1 MKLGTWLAYM
11 MSSDAGVEIRST
23 LDDDIQNKIGKVER
37 RSANDSN
44 AAAKQQ
50 VKILILSSENK
61 VRAIACTAMGIET
74 LKRIKTPGAPFD
86 NYEYSVV
93 SERAIPWNKILL
105 IDAGSE
111 NTL

>member
-1 MKLGTWLAYM
+1 M
-11 MSSDAGVEIRST
+11 
-23 LDDDIQNKIGKVER
+23 IGKVER
-37 RSANDSN
+37 RSANESN

-50 VKILILSSENK
+50 MKILILSSENK

-93 SERAIPWNKILL
+93 SERAVPWNKILL